1 MSAHTTS
8 DTTAP
13 VGRASERRLVTDLL
27 AALPGGE
34 ADDSADGTG
43 SPRVLHISGGPGTG
57 KTALLRFAART
68 AAGRGVPVL
77 ETAPAPGERALPYAA
92 LHSLLGCLLPRL
104 DELPAAQR
112 ATLRAA
118 FGVDGTGPAPGQ
130 LAAAALDLLT
140 LAPGPVLLC
149 ADDVDL
155 LDPASRDT
163 VRTLARLC
171 AGTGVGL
178 VVTERAAPP
187 PGEPAPDARTATLGP
202 LPAPEARRL
211 VALAGRVTTYAE
223 EELVL
228 QVARGNPLALTE
240 LSLGATLSP
249 DTAGLGTLP
258 ATPRLAQAYSRDLE
272 GLSPAAGD
280 LLFVGALS
288 TSPSARD
295 VLTATARLTGD
306 DAAARAGLEEALT
319 RGLITRHEV
328 VRDGGPGGG
337 GGPGREGGAGGEG
350 GPGRVGFPG
359 REGGSGGE
367 GVPGPVGVPGRE
379 DDPGRVGTPGGEG
392 TPGRVGAPGGDGAPG
407 QVAVPRREAGS
418 EGGRD
423 LDHHPDQ
430 PRPEQ
435 ELRFPDPLLRIAVL
449 ARESGAR
456 RLAAHAALGGAV
468 GDPDRAAWHS
478 AQCMARADAELAT
491 RLEALAAGPRA
502 GTDVLPALAALERA
516 AHLSPD
522 AETGASRLARAAELA
537 CHHGLERQARRY
549 ARGVEAAGPGAVG
562 RAQSLWLHDL
572 IPGEFAVG
580 RERVADLCA
589 AARAVAADHPV
600 LAQKLLHAAA
610 GRCWWQRAARH
621 ERDLVVH
628 TFRDLRP
635 HPWDAR
641 DLAVL
646 ALTDPSAASRE
657 APAAAPR
664 PSGTEELMLLGQVA
678 HLTGDLQRAAPLLA
692 RAETTARAEG
702 RHGRLPR
709 LLVARALGEVW
720 LGTRWATAL
729 ALAEEGRFIAGR
741 TGQADWSA
749 RAVGVQGIL
758 HALCDRPEDALR
770 CATEAEEAA
779 LRLGQSRHLDLAAI
793 TRALAASGAGR
804 YAEAYAQLRAL
815 LTERTAPYAFERV
828 WALAFLAE
836 AAWPAGER
844 ADAGAVVERIRAR
857 APGGPAPLPER
868 VLAYARAVL
877 AEDGE
882 AETRYAEALADGA
895 EQWPLLYAMTRF
907 AHGARLRR
915 RRRLLESREPL
926 AAAERVFRSLGAVS
940 RADLAAAELRATGL
954 AQTGPEQTAGVRD
967 SAADLL
973 TPQQLTIA
981 RLAARGLSNR
991 AVAEQLRL
999 SPRTVASHLYQI
1011 FPKLGIT
1018 SRAQLAERV
1027 DPS

>member
-8 DTTAP
+8 DDTTP

-27 AALPGGE
+27 AALSDGD
-34 ADDSADGTG
+34 ADDSADGSTYGTG

-57 KTALLRFAART
+57 KTTLLRFAART
-68 AAGRGVPVL
+68 AAGHGVPVL
-77 ETAPAPGERALPYAA
+77 ETAPAPGERALPCAA
-92 LHSLLGCLLPRL
+92 LHSLLGSLLPRL
-104 DELPAAQR
+104 AELPAARR

-118 FGVDGTGPAPGQ
+118 FGAGGTGPAPGP
-130 LAAAALDLLT
+130 LAVAVRDLLT
-140 LAPGPVLLC
+140 LPPGPVLLC
-149 ADDVDL
+149 VDDVDL

-163 VRTLARLC
+163 VRALARLC

-178 VVTERAAPP
+178 IITERAAPP
-187 PGEPAPDARTATLGP
+187 PGQPAPDARTATLGP

-228 QVARGNPLALTE
+228 HVARGNPLALTE

-249 DTAGLGTLP
+249 DMAGLGTLP
-258 ATPRLAQAYSRDLE
+258 ATPRLAQAYARDLE
-272 GLSPAAGD
+272 GMSPAARD
-280 LLFVGALS
+280 LLLVGALS
-288 TSPSARD
+288 TSPAARD
-295 VLTATARLTGD
+295 VLTAAAHLTGGD
-306 DAAARAGLEEALT
+306 DAARAGLEEVLT
-319 RGLITRHEV
+319 RGLITRHGAV
-328 VRDGGPGGG
+328 GD
-337 GGPGREGGAGGEG
+337 GGPGREGDPGQVGGSGRASGPGVEG
-350 GPGRVGFPG
+350 GPG
-359 REGGSGGE
+359 GE
-367 GVPGPVGVPGRE
+367 GAPGQ
-379 DDPGRVGTPGGEG
+379 
-392 TPGRVGAPGGDGAPG
+392 VGALGGDGAPERDGAPG
-407 QVAVPRREAGS
+407 QDGAPRGEADPD
-418 EGGRD
+418 GGRD
-423 LDHHPDQ
+423 LDHRPDQ
-430 PRPEQ
+430 PRPEHQ
-435 ELRFPDPLLRIAVL
+435 LRFPDPLLRIAVL
-449 ARESGAR
+449 ARESGVR
-456 RLAAHAALGGAV
+456 RLTAHAALGGTV
-468 GDPDRAAWHS
+468 TDPARAAWHS
-478 AQCMARADAELAT
+478 AQCTARADAALAT

-522 AETGASRLARAAELA
+522 AETAASRLARAAELA
-537 CHHGLERQARRY
+537 CHHGLERQARQY

-580 RERVADLCA
+580 RERVADLCT

-610 GRCWWQRAARH
+610 GRCWWQRAARR
-621 ERDLVVH
+621 ERDLVVR

-635 HPWDAR
+635 RPWDAR

-657 APAAAPR
+657 TPAAAPR

-729 ALAEEGRFIAGR
+729 TLAEEGRFIAGR
-741 TGQADWSA
+741 TGQADWAA
-749 RAVGVQGIL
+749 RAVGAQGIL

-770 CATEAEEAA
+770 CATETEEAA

-828 WALAFLAE
+828 WASAFLAE

-844 ADAGAVVERIRAR
+844 ADAADVVERIRAR

-915 RRRLLESREPL
+915 RRRLLESREHL

-954 AQTGPEQTAGVRD
+954 AQTGPEQTAGGRD
-967 SAADLL
+967 PAADLL